1 MLTVGRGRGAGG
13 GVQRIGP
20 ALVMPSAARM
30 SLLEHPC
37 DQHFAQ
43 ARPSIYPTATERFL
57 PWWTG
62 HLIRRLVPVN
72 WAGCVAVLTV
82 TPLVLPVG
90 CYRRAFF
97 GPLLWSIRLEE
108 EMEPVGLRL
117 ACLAGTEEGVKLVAD
132 TLALGFG
139 VVGVQEGAFSCR
151 AQNPA
156 LLNFSFSS
164 RVSALSRVISWPSV
178 SLVGFHTPPIS
189 VSTSPSMV

>member
-62 HLIRRLVPVN
+62 HLIRRLVPVKLG
-72 WAGCVAVLTV
+72 WLRCCTHRDTPSTARRLLPAG
-82 TPLVLPVG
+82 
-90 CYRRAFF
+90 FF
-97 GPLLWSIRLEE
+97 WSI
-108 EMEPVGLRL
+108 
-117 ACLAGTEEGVKLVAD
+117 A
-132 TLALGFG
+132 FG
-139 VVGVQEGAFSCR
+139 RFA
-151 AQNPA
+151 
-156 LLNFSFSS
+156 S
-164 RVSALSRVISWPSV
+164 RRRWSRSVSALHASQ
-178 SLVGFHTPPIS
+178 GQKKE
-189 VSTSPSMV
+189 

>member
-90 CYRRAFF
+90 CYRRAFLVHCF
-97 GPLLWSIRLEE
+97 GRFASRRRWSR
-108 EMEPVGLRL
+108 
-117 ACLAGTEEGVKLVAD
+117 
-132 TLALGFG
+132 
-139 VVGVQEGAFSCR
+139 S
-151 AQNPA
+151 
-156 LLNFSFSS
+156 
-164 RVSALSRVISWPSV
+164 VSALHASQ
-178 SLVGFHTPPIS
+178 GQKKE
-189 VSTSPSMV
+189 